1 MIKWLKQ
8 IFSKIETLFI
18 ILLFISFLA
27 KYIPI
32 GHISY
37 LPILAFFF
45 PLGLFILGFYY
56 MIRIFKIR
64 LWKWKE
70 WALFLFFIFQLL
82 NFFQWS
88 IPERQADSL
97 KVMTFN
103 IKSLLYKSNLTRS
116 DNYHSINTFVTKEKP
131 DIICLQETHWRDM
144 LLLHPYGTTSKSTY
158 SISSKYPIINEGT
171 FIIDQETKH
180 VRNIF
185 ADIVYKKDTI
195 RVYNLHLESYKFVK
209 ENYEVINHLDDYL
222 LDNKP
227 GLGTGIK
234 STLKKLNFGYIAKGK
249 QVSLIEEHIKSSP
262 YPVIVCGDF
271 NDISHS
277 NAYYRLSKNLN
288 DSFKSKGQGFG
299 GSMNTI
305 SLPLRIDHVL
315 YSDAFYCLNHTVFR
329 ENLSDHQP
337 ILVEFIK

>member
-1 MIKWLKQ
+1 MINKLKYLL
-8 IFSKIETLFI
+8 SKIETLFI
-18 ILLFISFLA
+18 FLLIISFLA

-32 GHISY
+32 GTIPY
-37 LPILAFFF
+37 LPILAFTF
-45 PLGLFILGFYY
+45 PITLCILGIYF
-56 MIRIFKIR
+56 IFKVFNIKQ
-64 LWKWKE
+64 WKIKE
-70 WALFLFFIFQLL
+70 WLLFPFLIYQLL

-88 IPERQADSL
+88 IPEKQTDPL

-103 IKSLLYKSNLTRS
+103 IKSLLHKSELTRA
-116 DNYHSINTFVTKEKP
+116 DNYNGIKTFVDHQKP
-131 DIICLQETHWRDM
+131 DILCLQEIHWKDM
-144 LLLHPYGTTSKSTY
+144 TLLHPYGTKTNSTY
-158 SISSKYPIINEGT
+158 SISSKYPIINEGVFT
-171 FIIDQETKH
+171 IDDKNH

-209 ENYEVINHLDDYL
+209 ENYAVINHLDDYL

-227 GLGTGIK
+227 GLSIGIR
-234 STLKKLNFGYIAKGK
+234 SILKKLNFGYIAKGK
-249 QVSLIEEHIKSSP
+249 QVDLIEKHIKESP

-277 NAYYRLSKNLN
+277 NAYYRLSKGLN
-288 DSFKSKGQGFG
+288 DSFKSKGRGFG

-305 SLPLRIDHVL
+305 SLPLRIDHIL
-315 YSDAFYCLNHTVFR
+315 YSDAFHCLNHTVFR

-337 ILVEFIK
+337 IMVEFIK